1 MKKIALTIAG
11 SDPSGGAG
19 LQLDLKVFEYFN
31 VFGMA
36 VVSSLT
42 VQNSEKV
49 FETIPVKGEDVFRQI
64 EALCVD
70 FNINAIKTGML
81 LTGEVIDSV
90 VRAYKEF
97 ELENLVVDPVLI
109 SSSGKEL
116 LEKKAITK
124 LIDRL
129 IPLSKVITPN
139 IPETQVLTGIR
150 IRTFLDIEKAAEK
163 IRDMGAETVVIKGG
177 HFETG
182 ETVTDFILSKEGVL
196 SLEYP
201 RVKKENIHGTGCA
214 FSSAITS
221 NLALG
226 KGVVESIKTARAFL
240 QLAIE
245 KSIKMGKGAY
255 YLNF

>member
-1 MKKIALTIAG
+1 MKKIALTVAG

-42 VQNSEKV
+42 IQNSKKV

-64 EALCVD
+64 EALCLD
-70 FNINAIKTGML
+70 FNIDAVKTGML

-90 VRAYKEF
+90 VRAYEDFK
-97 ELENLVVDPVLI
+97 LKNLVVDPVLV

-139 IPETQVLTGIR
+139 IPETEALTGIR
-150 IRTFLDIEKAAEK
+150 IRTFSDIEKAAEK

-177 HFETG
+177 HFKIG
-182 ETVTDFILSKEGVL
+182 ETVTDFILTKED
-196 SLEYP
+196 SFFIEYP

-214 FSSAITS
+214 FSSAIAS

-226 KGVVESIKTARAFL
+226 KGVVESIKISRAFL

-245 KSIKMGKGAY
+245 RSVKMGRGAY